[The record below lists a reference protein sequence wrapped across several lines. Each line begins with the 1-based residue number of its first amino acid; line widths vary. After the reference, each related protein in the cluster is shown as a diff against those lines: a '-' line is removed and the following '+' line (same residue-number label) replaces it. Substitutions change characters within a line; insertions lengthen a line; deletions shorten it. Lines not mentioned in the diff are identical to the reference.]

1 MRCSVPT
8 CPAMT
13 QTPPGTIATDLAIE
27 PAAPDLRLNAAT
39 KVLWRDAHTVQFEL
53 GTRRIIIENVATRQ
67 LRPLLPS
74 AGRGSRHTE
83 RAADRAP
90 VETAGLG
97 KLRDLLDRFGFLCPQ
112 EDTPALDSSA
122 AGIPVQLRPEL
133 RAMVSTHGSRS
144 GQVLNARRQAAV
156 AVHGT
161 TRLATTVAA
170 TLAAAGVGWVQLL
183 HGGDVHAADACPGGL
198 TPADEGRRFGVAA
211 VDAVRRA
218 APDVDTT
225 PIPRDRVADLV
236 ILTDPG
242 PIDPTVRASL
252 HLDGSAHLLA
262 SVDGQH
268 AVIGPLVLPGVTSC
282 LRCADLHRGD
292 RDPAWPALVVQLA
305 NRGRYRTASDV
316 ALCVATAGL
325 ATTHAIA
332 YLDGQHSATVE
343 GTLEWRLPDWRL
355 RRRTWPV
362 HHKCDCGASARSA
375 RTRQNGT
382 VILR

>member
-1 MRCSVPT
+1 MTHSSPDTTSVDLST
-8 CPAMT
+8 DSG
-13 QTPPGTIATDLAIE
+13 PG
-27 PAAPDLRLNAAT
+27 PSPSDLRLNAAT
-39 KVLWRDAHTVQFEL
+39 KVLWRDARTVQFEL
-53 GTRRIIIENVATRQ
+53 GTRRIVVENVATRQ

-74 AGRGSRHTE
+74 TGHRPGQAD
-83 RAADRAP
+83 RAADRGAAN
-90 VETAGLG
+90 TAGIG
-97 KLRDLLDRFGFLCPQ
+97 ALRDLLDRFGFLCRR
-112 EDTPALDSSA
+112 EDEPAPESSA
-122 AGIPVQLRPEL
+122 AGVPIHLRPEL
-133 RAMVSTHGSRS
+133 RAMVSSHGARS
-144 GQVLNARRQAAV
+144 GQILSARRQAAV

-242 PIDPTVRASL
+242 PTDPTVRASL

-268 AVIGPLVLPGVTSC
+268 AVIGPLVVPGVTSC

-316 ALCVATAGL
+316 ALCVATAGV
-325 ATTHAIA
+325 AVTHAIA
-332 YLDGQHSATVE
+332 YLDGRQSTTME

-362 HHKCDCGASARSA
+362 HHRCDCGASARSA